1 MRPSFE
7 HLVGQACRGSVVVM
21 GFETTVVERGV
32 VVGNDGELQKA
43 TSADDGV
50 AGTTDVVVNS
60 LSIRRRL
67 GL

>member
-1 MRPSFE
+1 M
-7 HLVGQACRGSVVVM
+7 VVM

-43 TSADDGV
+43 SGTDDGV